1 MGEVVRIVRQQFLNQ
16 ERAPEPDLGEEGV
29 AASTEELLKDY
40 QAFLQAPQTYSV
52 PCELHLVAP
61 QAEFGCLLG
70 LQVVARPP
78 ADWGS
83 AQGVQVPVLWKSQR
97 GVRLMVYP
105 KVAEAC
111 ALDLRAEFT
120 VGLNSYVCMLAPLE
134 VCFEDLLVT
143 LPGGAHGGHLWDHL
157 WHRVGGQRS
166 VLCLGSG
173 KRALWEQRLSPW
185 LVRPSHAALV
195 APRQGHVLLRLD
207 VLATGP
213 VVASLLAHPWWLLA
227 PMQVLLQRLM
237 SS

>member
-1 MGEVVRIVRQQFLNQ
+1 M
-16 ERAPEPDLGEEGV
+16 
-29 AASTEELLKDY
+29 S
-40 QAFLQAPQTYSV
+40 
-52 PCELHLVAP
+52 
-61 QAEFGCLLG
+61 AEIG
-70 LQVVARPP
+70 LPWSLTLSFCFP
-78 ADWGS
+78 
-83 AQGVQVPVLWKSQR
+83 

-157 WHRVGGQRS
+157 WHRYLNRHLSIVFPMAPLTCRVGGQRS